1 MGPEAEKGVVCLQEI
16 IKQGYIGNPAQLVT
30 LRRVTV
36 SEGKAKGTEI
46 IEVKTAD
53 GLELDILPDAGLD
66 IGQCRYRG
74 INMSW
79 MSKNGYDSPAA
90 ISPYETEFVN
100 TFPGGLLY
108 TCGLRSAGPAN
119 RDNCEWHPLHGRYH
133 SLQAEQLCAEIV
145 DDEIVV
151 RGTIR
156 ETALFGHVL
165 EVRRTIRIPAFGA
178 SVTVQDTVTNRT
190 PRDEEIMQIYH
201 CNFGYPLLS
210 EKARLH
216 LPEGRETIPR
226 TDFAKTGLGRECT
239 FDKPIPGEEER
250 VFFQKMKEDF
260 SARLENPD
268 LGVSMTISWSGDT
281 LPILSQWRSMASGDY
296 VLGLEPTN
304 CYIMGRHD
312 ERENGTLP
320 ILKARDSITNTVKIT
335 FTEE

>member
-1 MGPEAEKGVVCLQEI
+1 MVCLQKI
-16 IKQGYIGNPAQLVT
+16 IKQGYVGNPSQLVT

-36 SEGKAKGTEI
+36 SEGKAKGTGI
-46 IEVKTAD
+46 IEVKTAG

-79 MSKNGYDSPAA
+79 MSKNGYDSPEA

-119 RDNCEWHPLHGRYH
+119 RDNGEWHPLHGRYH
-133 SLQAEQLCAEIV
+133 GLQAEQVCAEIV
-145 DDEIVV
+145 DDEIIVK
-151 RGTIR
+151 GTIR
-156 ETALFGHVL
+156 ETALFGHTL
-165 EVRRTIRIPAFGA
+165 EVKRTIRIPAFGA
-178 SVTVQDTVTNRT
+178 SVTVQDTVTNQT

-201 CNFGYPLLS
+201 CNFGFPLLS
-210 EKARLH
+210 EKARLI
-216 LPEGRETIPR
+216 LPEERETVPR
-226 TDFAKTGLGRECT
+226 TDYAKTGLGRECT
-239 FDKPIPGEEER
+239 FDKPISGEEER
-250 VFFQKMKEDF
+250 VFFQKMQRDF
-260 SARLENPD
+260 WAKLENPD
-268 LGVSMTISWSGDT
+268 LGINMTISWSGDT

-320 ILKARDSITNTVKIT
+320 VLKAWDSITNTVKIT

>member
-1 MGPEAEKGVVCLQEI
+1 MLQELI
-16 IKQGYIGNPAQLVT
+16 RKGYIGNPLQLCT
-30 LRRVTV
+30 LRHVTV
-36 SEGKAKGTEI
+36 SEGKAKDTQI
-46 IEVKTAD
+46 IEVRTAG
-53 GLELDILPDAGLD
+53 GLELDVLPDAGLD
-66 IGQCRYRG
+66 IGQCRFKG

-119 RDNCEWHPLHGRYH
+119 RDGGEWHPLHGRYH
-133 SLQAEQLCAEIV
+133 SLPAEQVCAENTG
-145 DDEIVV
+145 DEIIIKGV
-151 RGTIR
+151 IR

-165 EVRRTIRIPAFGA
+165 EVKRSIRIPVFGA
-178 SVTVQDTVTNRT
+178 SVTVEDTVTNLT

-210 EKARLH
+210 EKARLI
-216 LPEGRETIPR
+216 LPEERETIPR
-226 TDFAKTGLGRECT
+226 TEFAKTGLGRECE
-239 FDKPIPGEEER
+239 FDKPIDGEEER
-250 VFFQKMKEDF
+250 VFFQKMKKEF
-260 SARLENPD
+260 RAKLENPE
-268 LGVSMTISWSGDT
+268 LGINMTISWSGDT

-320 ILKARDSITNTVKIT
+320 VLKAWESITNTVKIQ
-335 FTEE
+335 FE

>member
-1 MGPEAEKGVVCLQEI
+1 MVCLQEI

-119 RDNCEWHPLHGRYH
+119 RDNGEWHPLHGRYH

-226 TDFAKTGLGRECT
+226 TDFAKTGLGRDCT

>member
-1 MGPEAEKGVVCLQEI
+1 MKNLL
-16 IKQGYIGNPAQLVT
+16 KNGYIGNPSQLVT
-30 LRRVTV
+30 IRRVTV
-36 SEGKAKGTEI
+36 AEGRAKGTGI
-46 IEVKTAD
+46 IEIKTAG

-79 MSKNGYDSPAA
+79 LSKNGYDSPAA
-90 ISPYETEFVN
+90 IAPYETEFLN

-119 RDNCEWHPLHGRYH
+119 RDNGEWHPLHGRYH
-133 SLQAEQLCAEIV
+133 SLSAEQICAELV
-145 DDEIVV
+145 EDEIVV
-151 RGTIR
+151 RGVLR

-165 EVRRTIRIPAFGA
+165 EVRREIRIPAFGA
-178 SVTVQDTVTNRT
+178 SVTVRDTITNLT
-190 PRDEEIMQIYH
+190 PKDEEFMQIYH

-210 EKARLH
+210 EKAYLE
-216 LPEGRETIPR
+216 LPENRETIPR
-226 TDFAKTGLGRECT
+226 TEFAATGLGRECG

-250 VFFQKMKEDF
+250 VFFQKMRSDF
-260 SARLENPD
+260 TASLHNPE
-268 LGVSMTISWSGDT
+268 LGIRMTMNWSGDT
-281 LPILSQWRSMASGDY
+281 LPILSQWRSMAAGDY

-320 ILKARDSITNTVKIT
+320 VLKAFESVTNTVQIT